1 MTRFGTIVGTG
12 RYLPEVEV
20 SNEAMKERLS
30 QVNPAL
36 AGVVDNFQESTGIRR
51 RWYAPRNGRRRTS
64 PCARR
69 RPRWTRPAL
78 RPSSLT

>member
-36 AGVVDNFQESTGIRR
+36 AGVVNNFQESTGIRR
-51 RWYAPRNGRRRTS
+51 RWLCAARVGGVGHCRARGAGHAGRGRHH
-64 PCARR
+64 AR
-69 RPRWTRPAL
+69 AA
-78 RPSSLT
+78 